1 MVIFIGI
8 IIGLVVGL
16 IQLWLLFKFVALV
29 IKGSGFVLLG
39 LFQLIFPFLALLIV
53 SLVFSAALMSAGIV
67 VVAVLLVG
75 VIVQLIM
82 KKAFK
87 K

>member
-1 MVIFIGI
+1 MTIFIGV
-8 IIGLVVGL
+8 IIGLVIGL
-16 IQLWLLFKFVALV
+16 IQLVLLFKFVALV

-39 LFQLIFPFLALLIV
+39 LLQLVFPFLALLVV
-53 SLVFSAALMSAGIV
+53 SVLLSAALMTAGIV
-67 VVAVLLVG
+67 VVSVLIVG
-75 VIVQLIM
+75 VIVQLIV